1 MGWCG
6 TLAEREQYKD
16 SCEYTLSCVGQGL
29 RIVRREHGV
38 FSGNRCVHYSVNLKI
53 MRCLIFLN
61 WRLEAFGLD
70 L

>member
-1 MGWCG
+1 MSIHSRVCG
-6 TLAEREQYKD
+6 K
-16 SCEYTLSCVGQGL
+16 GQGL